1 MANDEAEKDE
11 YEEHFRSLQS
21 VCDPII
27 AKVYQAEG
35 GQGGMGYDDDEEF
48 EDL

>member
-27 AKVYQAEG
+27 AKVYQEAG
-35 GQGGMGYDDDEEF
+35 G
-48 EDL
+48 